1 MLLEQLIQ
9 EVPGARIEGTRP
21 RSLADRDLRG
31 VTPNPRGS
39 GPGIVFVSLPELQR
53 KNPYQAHA
61 AMDRGSEVV
70 IRDEATPAPPG
81 AVSIVVKDVR
91 EALGHAASALQD
103 HPSRRLTLFGIGGES
118 GARSRLAGV
127 LAALLSA
134 TGRDCARW
142 SPEACVTGDRIQ
154 PWRMESVDAV
164 HLQREL
170 ARHVERGGAACV
182 VELTEG
188 IRELGLCMG
197 MEFRS
202 CVEAMDGPMPAGLEP
217 LRLSVRGSQFR
228 WRWRGEEH
236 RVYTALRGRGQL
248 AALGQALELAAGA
261 GVPVGRLIRAL
272 PELSVAH
279 GWMEPVEAGQGFGV
293 FVDAAREGRELGS
306 TLGSARE
313 LASGR
318 LIVVTGPRPTQS
330 GEERAALARAAGAGA
345 DVVLVAPDNA
355 AGAEYG
361 MLAAEFREAASGGGA
376 VVVVEEDR
384 HRALHRACAAARPG
398 DVVVAAGKALSPVQM
413 NGVARVPWDD
423 RLHLGMVL
431 GRLGYV
437 GTDFGD

>member
-1 MLLEQLIQ
+1 MLLDQFIL
-9 EVPGARIEGTRP
+9 EVPGARLEGARP
-21 RSLADRDLRG
+21 RGMAGREIRG

-39 GPGIVFVSLPELQR
+39 GPGIVFVSLPEGQR
-53 KNPYQAHA
+53 ENPFQAHA
-61 AMDRGSEVV
+61 AIDRGSEVV
-70 IRDEATPAPPG
+70 IRDESTPAPPG

-91 EALGHAASALQD
+91 GALGHAASALQD

-182 VELTEG
+182 VELTEE
-188 IRELGLCMG
+188 IRDLGLCVG

-202 CVEAMDGPMPAGLEP
+202 CVEAKEGPMPLGMEP
-217 LRLSVRGSQFR
+217 LRLSPRGSQFR
-228 WRWRGEEH
+228 WRWQGQEH
-236 RVYTALRGRGQL
+236 RVYTPLRGRGQL
-248 AALGQALELAAGA
+248 AALGQALELAAGV
-261 GVPVGRLIRAL
+261 GVPVGSLIRAL

-293 FVDAAREGRELGS
+293 FVDAAREGRELAS
-306 TLGSARE
+306 TLASARE

-318 LIVVTGPRPTQS
+318 LILVTGPRPAQS
-330 GEERAALARAAGAGA
+330 GEERDALARAAGMGA

-355 AGAEYG
+355 DGLEHRLLAEG
-361 MLAAEFREAASGGGA
+361 FRRAASGSGA
-376 VVVVEEDR
+376 VVVVEDDR

-398 DVVVAAGKALSPVQM
+398 DVVVAAGKALSPVQV
-413 NGVARVPWDD
+413 NGLAQVPWDD

-437 GTDFGD
+437 GADFGG

>member
-1 MLLEQLIQ
+1 M
-9 EVPGARIEGTRP
+9 EGGRG
-21 RSLADRDLRG
+21 RGLADLELRG

-39 GPGIVFVSLPELQR
+39 GPGIVFVSLPERQR
-53 KNPYQAHA
+53 ENPFQAHA

-81 AVSIVVKDVR
+81 AVSILVKDVR
-91 EALGHAASALQD
+91 GALGHAASAMRD

-127 LAALLSA
+127 LAALLTA
-134 TGRDCARW
+134 TGRDCLRW

-154 PWRMESVDAV
+154 PWQMELVEAV
-164 HLQREL
+164 HLQGEL
-170 ARHVERGGAACV
+170 ARHVERGGGACV

-188 IRELGLCMG
+188 IRELGLCEG
-197 MEFRS
+197 MEFRR
-202 CVEAMDGPMPAGLEP
+202 CVEAGEGMMTGGMEP

-228 WRWRGEEH
+228 WRWQGEEH
-236 RVYTALRGRGQL
+236 RVYTALRGRLQL
-248 AALGQALELAAGA
+248 MALGQALELASGA

-293 FVDAAREGRELGS
+293 FVDAAKEGAELGS
-306 TLGSARE
+306 TLRSARE
-313 LASGR
+313 LATGR
-318 LIVVTGPRPTQS
+318 LMVVTGPRPTQTR
-330 GEERAALARAAGAGA
+330 EEREALARASGAGA
-345 DVVLVAPDNA
+345 DVVLVAPDNVT
-355 AGAEYG
+355 GREYG
-361 MLAAEFREAASGGGA
+361 FLADEFRRAASGGGA

-384 HRALHRACAAARPG
+384 HRALHRACAAARAG
-398 DVVVAAGKALSPVQM
+398 DVVVAAGKALSPVQV
-413 NGVARVPWDD
+413 NGVSRVPWDD

-437 GTDFGD
+437 GADFGG